1 METIQ
6 NQSKS
11 TRSTLS
17 PSGQR
22 RNRGNQ
28 GKRGKQGKVQPT
40 SLAIGLAVGV
50 ALATA
55 FYAGRQ
61 STQSGNQPD
70 GTKPANQSGHELVDS
85 VRHPAPTL
93 SIAGAKGAIGAS
105 TIADIA
111 QEAGSWVVN
120 IDTTKVIS
128 YAPQP
133 EVYAYGD
140 QQFVVQQPAQIAQ
153 QRGIGSGL
161 IIRADGYILTNNHVV
176 GRADQIKVT
185 LSDKKV
191 FDGQIVGRDPDN
203 DLALVKID
211 AKNLPVARI
220 GASKNVRPGD
230 WAIAIGSPAGLDH
243 SVTLGIVSALGRS
256 LFEISERG
264 QLIQTDAAINPGN
277 SGGPLLNIQGE
288 VIGINTAVSSSMGGG
303 HQIQNIGFAIPS
315 EVFQDTVEQLLAS
328 GEVKRP
334 YVGVLMQELTPSLLE
349 ELGLAPSL
357 RGVRVSKATA
367 GGPAAEAGMENG
379 DIVTA
384 VDGNDISSVEQLRAN
399 VRSHKVGETVVFQV
413 LRQGK
418 LHTIKV
424 IVGDLKASRRQ

>member
-1 METIQ
+1 M
-6 NQSKS
+6 
-11 TRSTLS
+11 
-17 PSGQR
+17 G
-22 RNRGNQ
+22 
-28 GKRGKQGKVQPT
+28 
-40 SLAIGLAVGV
+40 A
-50 ALATA
+50 AL
-55 FYAGRQ
+55 G
-61 STQSGNQPD
+61 
-70 GTKPANQSGHELVDS
+70 AN
-85 VRHPAPTL
+85 
-93 SIAGAKGAIGAS
+93 

-133 EVYAYGD
+133 EVFAYGD

-185 LSDKKV
+185 LSDQRV
-191 FDGQIVGRDPDN
+191 FDGQIIGRDPDN

-220 GASKNVRPGD
+220 GASRNVRPGD

-288 VIGINTAVSSSMGGG
+288 VIGINTAVSSSMGSG

-334 YVGVLMQELTPSLLE
+334 YVGVLMQELTPRLLE
-349 ELGLAPSL
+349 ELTLPPTL
-357 RGVRVSKATA
+357 QGVRVSKATP
-367 GGPAAEAGMENG
+367 GSPAAEAGVEDG
-379 DIVTA
+379 DIVTS
-384 VDGNDISSVEQLRAN
+384 VDGKAISSVEQLRAN
-399 VRSHKVGETVVFQV
+399 VRSHKVGEGVVFQV

-418 LHTIKV
+418 TKSIKV
-424 IVGDLKASRRQ
+424 VVGDLKAYRHQ

>member
-1 METIQ
+1 MET
-6 NQSKS
+6 NQKRSKI
-11 TRSTLS
+11 
-17 PSGQR
+17 R
-22 RNRGNQ
+22 RNRQ
-28 GKRGKQGKVQPT
+28 GKIQRT
-40 SLAIGLAVGV
+40 SLLLGLAVGV

-61 STQSGNQPD
+61 SGQSGDSSNSGDPNS
-70 GTKPANQSGHELVDS
+70 ANRAGHEVIT
-85 VRHPAPTL
+85 VRHPASNL
-93 SIAGAKGAIGAS
+93 SISGAKGASGGAIGAS

-133 EVYAYGD
+133 EVFAYGD

-185 LSDKKV
+185 LSDQRV

-211 AKNLPVARI
+211 AKNLPVARV
-220 GASKNVRPGD
+220 GASRNVRPGD

-334 YVGVLMQELTPSLLE
+334 YVGVLMQELTPRLLD
-349 ELGLAPSL
+349 ELSLAPTL
-357 RGVRVSKATA
+357 QGVRVSKATP
-367 GGPAAEAGMENG
+367 GSPAAEAGIEDG
-379 DIVTA
+379 DIVTS
-384 VDGNDISSVEQLRAN
+384 VDGKAISSVEQLRAS
-399 VRSHKVGETVVFQV
+399 VRSHKVGEPVVFQV

-418 LHTIKV
+418 TRSIKV
-424 IVGDLKASRRQ
+424 VVGDLKAYRHQ

>member
-1 METIQ
+1 MET
-6 NQSKS
+6 NKKQSAIK
-11 TRSTLS
+11 
-17 PSGQR
+17 
-22 RNRGNQ
+22 RNSQ
-28 GKRGKQGKVQPT
+28 GKIQAT
-40 SLAIGLAVGV
+40 SAAIGLAVGI

-55 FYAGRQ
+55 FFAGRQ
-61 STQSGNQPD
+61 SINSADIGQS
-70 GTKPANQSGHELVDS
+70 TASQSDSNLVTS
-85 VRHPAPTL
+85 VRHPAASLTTP
-93 SIAGAKGAIGAS
+93 GAQGARGAAIGAS

-111 QEAGSWVVN
+111 QEAGAWVVN

-128 YAPQP
+128 FAPQP
-133 EVYAYGD
+133 EIFAYGD
-140 QQFVVQQPAQIAQ
+140 QQFVVQQPAQVAQ

-185 LSDKKV
+185 LSDKRV
-191 FDGQIVGRDPDN
+191 FEGQVIGRDQDN
-203 DLALVKID
+203 DLALVKIA

-220 GASKNVRPGD
+220 GASSKVRPGD

-288 VIGINTAVSSSMGGG
+288 VIGINTAVSSSMGTG

-334 YVGVLMQELTPSLLE
+334 YVGILMQELTPNLLQ
-349 ELGLAPSL
+349 ELALPPTL
-357 RGVRVSKATA
+357 RGVRVAKVTA
-367 GGPAAEAGMENG
+367 GSPSAEAGIEEG
-379 DIVTA
+379 DIVTGA
-384 VDGNDISSVEQLRAN
+384 DGKEFSSVEQLRAN

-418 LHTIKV
+418 SLPIKV
-424 IVGDLKASRRQ
+424 IIGDLKAYRHQ

>member
-1 METIQ
+1 MET
-6 NQSKS
+6 NKKQSNF
-11 TRSTLS
+11 
-17 PSGQR
+17 R
-22 RNRGNQ
+22 RNNQ
-28 GKRGKQGKVQPT
+28 AKIQGT

-61 STQSGNQPD
+61 SGQSGDSSNSGDPNS
-70 GTKPANQSGHELVDS
+70 ANRAGHEVIT
-85 VRHPAPTL
+85 VRHPASNL
-93 SIAGAKGAIGAS
+93 SISGAKGASGGAIGAS

-133 EVYAYGD
+133 EVFAYGD
-140 QQFVVQQPAQIAQ
+140 QQFVVQQPTQIAQ

-185 LSDKKV
+185 LSDQRV

-211 AKNLPVARI
+211 AKNLPVARV
-220 GASKNVRPGD
+220 GASRNVRPGD

-264 QLIQTDAAINPGN
+264 QLIQTDAAINP
-277 SGGPLLNIQGE
+277 
-288 VIGINTAVSSSMGGG
+288 
-303 HQIQNIGFAIPS
+303 
-315 EVFQDTVEQLLAS
+315 
-328 GEVKRP
+328 R
-334 YVGVLMQELTPSLLE
+334 
-349 ELGLAPSL
+349 
-357 RGVRVSKATA
+357 
-367 GGPAAEAGMENG
+367 
-379 DIVTA
+379 
-384 VDGNDISSVEQLRAN
+384 QLRWAT
-399 VRSHKVGETVVFQV
+399 SQH
-413 LRQGK
+413 
-418 LHTIKV
+418 
-424 IVGDLKASRRQ
+424 SRRSNWHQHGSKQLNGRRASDSKYWFCHSL

>member
-1 METIQ
+1 MPSNKPT
-6 NQSKS
+6 SS
-11 TRSTLS
+11 SLS
-17 PSGQR
+17 SSR
-22 RNRGNQ
+22 RNC
-28 GKRGKQGKVQPT
+28 RGKIQGS

-61 STQSGNQPD
+61 SNQADSSNANSQNSQSG
-70 GTKPANQSGHELVDS
+70 QSGQSGQVDS
-85 VRHPAPTL
+85 VRHPAPAI

-133 EVYAYGD
+133 EIYAYGD
-140 QQFVVQQPAQIAQ
+140 QQFVVQQPAQTAQ

-161 IIRADGYILTNNHVV
+161 IIRSDGFILTNNHVV

-185 LSDKKV
+185 LSDKRT
-191 FDGQIVGRDPDN
+191 FDGQIVGRDQDN
-203 DLALVKID
+203 DLALVKIE
-211 AKNLPVARI
+211 AKDLPVARI

-288 VIGINTAVSSSMGGG
+288 VIGINTAVSSSMGSG

-315 EVFQDTVEQLLAS
+315 EVFQDTVEQLLSS

-334 YVGVLMQELTPSLLE
+334 YVGILMQELTPQLLQELSLP
-349 ELGLAPSL
+349 ATL
-357 RGVRVSKATA
+357 RGVRVSKATP
-367 GGPAAEAGMENG
+367 GSPSAEAGIEEG
-379 DIVTA
+379 DIVTTI
-384 VDGNDISSVEQLRAN
+384 DGTAISSVDQLRAN
-399 VRSHKVGETVVFQV
+399 VRIHKVGEAV
-413 LRQGK
+413 LFGVIRHGK
-418 LHTIKV
+418 NKSIKV
-424 IVGDLKASRRQ
+424 TVGDLKAFRR